1 MACKPAAPITM
12 REPEPVLLCAT
23 DGPVATLTLHRPD
36 KRNALNVE
44 LLEQFCAMLER
55 LAANSSQRVLVLRGS
70 GTVFCAG
77 MDLAEATQPE
87 RAGRSAELIQS
98 ALQRLATTRL
108 ITIAA
113 VHGAA
118 IAGGAGVAA
127 ACDFV
132 IAARDTKF
140 GFPEVHRGL
149 VPALIMTFLR
159 RQLRERDA
167 RELLLLGSL
176 FDAQHARQIGLVN
189 RVVAD
194 EEAAVAE
201 ARAIAVQLLE
211 GAPEALSETKRLL
224 MATWPASVADDLARA
239 HAVHLSARNS
249 AEAREGFAAFNEKRR
264 PKWQG

>member
-1 MACKPAAPITM
+1 M
-12 REPEPVLLCAT
+12 REPEPILLSAT
-23 DGPVATLTLHRPD
+23 DGAVTTLTLHRTD

-44 LLEQFCAMLER
+44 LLERFCAAVER
-55 LAANSSQRVLVLRGS
+55 LEADRAQRVLVLRGA

-77 MDLAEATQPE
+77 MDLAEASQPDQ
-87 RAGRSAELIQS
+87 ASRSAELIQA

-108 ITIAA
+108 ITIAG

-118 IAGGAGVAA
+118 IAGGAGFMA
-127 ACDFV
+127 ACDFAL
-132 IAARDTKF
+132 AARDTKI

-167 RELLLLGSL
+167 REVLLLGNL
-176 FDAQHARQIGLVN
+176 FDAQHALQIGLIN

-194 EEAAVAE
+194 EQ
-201 ARAIAVQLLE
+201 AIAPAVKAIVAQLLE

-224 MATWPASVADDLARA
+224 IETWPTPVADALARA
-239 HAVHLSARNS
+239 HAVHLAARNS
-249 AEAREGFAAFNEKRR
+249 AEAKEGFAAFNEKRR
-264 PKWQG
+264 PKWQR